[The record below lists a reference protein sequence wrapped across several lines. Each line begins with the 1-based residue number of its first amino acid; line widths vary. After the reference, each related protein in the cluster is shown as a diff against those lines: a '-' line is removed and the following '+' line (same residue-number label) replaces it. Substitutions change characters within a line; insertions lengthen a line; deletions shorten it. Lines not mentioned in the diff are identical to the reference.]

1 MTDGL
6 DIPEIVLRLIPI
18 VIVIAKTII
27 SGRPTAEMTPEIQ
40 AAVKLFDAMIDYLE
54 VAT

>member
-1 MTDGL
+1 MSTDL
-6 DIPEIVLRLIPI
+6 NIPELVLKLIPI

-27 SGRPTAEMTPEIQ
+27 TGKDPAGMTPEMQ
-40 AAVKLFDAMIDYLE
+40 AAIVLFDAMVAYLE

>member
-1 MTDGL
+1 MDEL
-6 DIPEIVLRLIPI
+6 DIPLLVLKLIPI

-27 SGRPTAEMTPEIQ
+27 SGRPVAEMTPEIQ
-40 AAVKLFDAMIDYLE
+40 AAIVLFDAMVAYLE